1 MGGRTGKGK
10 TGEEKKVSKRKRMKT
25 IFARFD
31 YHTLMMQVVLSGKF
45 RMIGQ
50 RQVPVPLCSHVQLI
64 SISAGLLQ
72 FPPNA
77 IPAES

>member
-31 YHTLMMQVVLSGKF
+31 YHTLMMQVVLSNFG
-45 RMIGQ
+45 
-50 RQVPVPLCSHVQLI
+50 
-64 SISAGLLQ
+64 
-72 FPPNA
+72 
-77 IPAES
+77 